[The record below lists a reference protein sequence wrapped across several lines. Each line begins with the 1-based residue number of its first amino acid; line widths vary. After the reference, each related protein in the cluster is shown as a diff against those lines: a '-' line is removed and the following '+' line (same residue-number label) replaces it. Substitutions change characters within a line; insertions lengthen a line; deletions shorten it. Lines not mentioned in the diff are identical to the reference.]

1 MAGIRGQR
9 SGREIFV
16 TCPATTSPSAAMAT
30 GGKEDWE
37 GLKEEEGHIG
47 REDLQKM
54 IRFMET
60 YGYRVLPPSSTPH
73 RVDGSE
79 DKESSPH
86 SDEEWHMTPSRHD
99 FNTGDAHSVC
109 VLVEDPEKTR
119 VVREWPTPSTV
130 NEVLRFLDFA
140 SYQETFGRN
149 YSSTP
154 VCALRQDRE

>member
-109 VLVEDPEKTR
+109 VLVEADKSEDYQSSQISAVKR
-119 VVREWPTPSTV
+119 AKSH
-130 NEVLRFLDFA
+130 NECWNQNDGHRRWEHAERKLL
-140 SYQETFGRN
+140 QCL
-149 YSSTP
+149 
-154 VCALRQDRE
+154 VCGK